1 MADAWEVRD
10 MATAVE
16 SLAKAQEKLRLS
28 NHLIARTK
36 CQLVTEKLLDRLD
49 AMLTEAKV
57 APVEREH

>member
-1 MADAWEVRD
+1 